1 MPKCPTCGKP
11 VAWKDNLYRPFCCE
25 RCKLIDFDK
34 WISEEF
40 RVPGQPVN
48 PAEIAEH
55 SGPPDHSGDYG
66 LFNVGVSNR
75 FMSDV
80 YPYRNMA
87 NHVYRFC

>member
-40 RVPGQPVN
+40 RMPGQPVN

-55 SGPPDHSGDYG
+55 SGPPE
-66 LFNVGVSNR
+66 R
-75 FMSDV
+75 KIEDV
-80 YPYRNMA
+80 NGEQ
-87 NHVYRFC
+87 